1 MFHDSLRLFGIPSHS
16 ISPLHPVV
24 QSGARN
30 MAASMRLNIAKGVT
44 CLLNVA
50 RFAPSCLVIP
60 VRTKK
65 RLRLPP
71 RSYDSLEQ
79 QQKQL
84 KAAGMMIPEEKMS
97 QYITITCTSGIFDP
111 YIPAEGDARMSM
123 LSKEGLLQRTEKL
136 RQTAKSYT
144 AIRKIRESDP
154 DFRIKTF
161 GGKAQ
166 EIFIEAHNNLT
177 NFNEEKLHTLVTEHC
192 YPEMV
197 QGNEC
202 KTIRWSF
209 LESLEPP
216 KVVHVRCPTLLNED
230 LLFGQVTV
238 RIHIRQILAIYD
250 QFGRLMY
257 GSEQIPKD
265 VLEYVVFERHLL
277 HRTGQWRLH
286 DKIVPSWAPPKD
298 PLIKTVMIPGPTL
311 TPSEA

>member
-1 MFHDSLRLFGIPSHS
+1 
-16 ISPLHPVV
+16 
-24 QSGARN
+24 
-30 MAASMRLNIAKGVT
+30 MAASMRLNIVKGVS

-50 RFAPSCLVIP
+50 RCAPSSLVIP

-65 RLRLPP
+65 RLKLPS
-71 RSYDSLEQ
+71 RIYDSLEQ
-79 QQKQL
+79 QQKHL
-84 KAAGMMIPEEKMS
+84 KAKEMAMPEDKLS
-97 QYITITCTSGIFDP
+97 QYITITCTRGIFEP
-111 YIPAEGDARMSM
+111 YVPPEGDARMSM

-136 RQTAKSYT
+136 RNTAKSYT
-144 AIRKIRESDP
+144 SIRKIRASDP

-161 GGKAQ
+161 AEKAQ
-166 EIFIEAHNNLT
+166 GIYIEAHNNLA

-197 QGNEC
+197 QGNEH
-202 KTIRWSF
+202 KTIRWRF

-216 KVVHVRCPTLLNED
+216 RVVQVRCPTLLNED
-230 LLFGQVTV
+230 LLYGQVTV
-238 RIHIRQILAIYD
+238 RIHLRQILAIYD

-265 VLEYVVFERHLL
+265 ILEYAVFEKHLL
-277 HRTGQWRLH
+277 HKTGQWRLH

-298 PLIKTVMIPGPTL
+298 PLIKTVMIPGPTV

>member
-1 MFHDSLRLFGIPSHS
+1 
-16 ISPLHPVV
+16 
-24 QSGARN
+24 

-65 RLRLPP
+65 RLKLPP
-71 RSYDSLEQ
+71 RSYESLEQ

-97 QYITITCTSGIFDP
+97 Q
-111 YIPAEGDARMSM
+111 
-123 LSKEGLLQRTEKL
+123 
-136 RQTAKSYT
+136 
-144 AIRKIRESDP
+144 IRKIRESDP

-161 GGKAQ
+161 GEKAQ
-166 EIFIEAHNNLT
+166 EIFIEAHNNLA

-216 KVVHVRCPTLLNED
+216 RVVHVRCPTLLNED
-230 LLFGQVTV
+230 MLYGQVTV

>member
-1 MFHDSLRLFGIPSHS
+1 
-16 ISPLHPVV
+16 
-24 QSGARN
+24 
-30 MAASMRLNIAKGVT
+30 MAACMRQSIAKGVT
-44 CLLNVA
+44 CLLNAA
-50 RFAPSCLVIP
+50 RFAPSSLVIP

-65 RLRLPP
+65 RLRFPP
-71 RSYDSLEQ
+71 RSYDSMEQ

-84 KAAGMMIPEEKMS
+84 KAAGITMSEEKMA
-97 QYITITCTSGIFDP
+97 QYITITCTRGIFDP
-111 YIPAEGDARMSM
+111 YIPPEGDARMSM

-144 AIRKIRESDP
+144 AIRKIRESDH

-161 GGKAQ
+161 AEKAQ
-166 EIFIEAHNNLT
+166 EIFIEAHNNLA
-177 NFNEEKLHTLVTEHC
+177 NLNEEKLHSLVTEHC

-216 KVVHVRCPTLLNED
+216 RVVHVRCPTMLNED
-230 LLFGQVTV
+230 LLYGQVTV

-277 HRTGQWRLH
+277 HKTGQWRLH

-298 PLIKTVMIPGPTL
+298 PLTKTVMIPGLIP

>member
-1 MFHDSLRLFGIPSHS
+1 
-16 ISPLHPVV
+16 
-24 QSGARN
+24 

-50 RFAPSCLVIP
+50 RFAPSSLVIP
-60 VRTKK
+60 VRTKIK
-65 RLRLPP
+65 IRLPS
-71 RSYDSLEQ
+71 RNYDSLEQ

-84 KAAGMMIPEEKMS
+84 KARGMMIPEEKLS
-97 QYITITCTSGIFDP
+97 QYITITCTRGIFEP
-111 YIPAEGDARMSM
+111 YIPPEGDARMSM

-136 RQTAKSYT
+136 RHTAKSYT
-144 AIRKIRESDP
+144 AIRKIRASDP

-161 GGKAQ
+161 AEKAQ
-166 EIFIEAHNNLT
+166 EIYIEAHNNLA

-197 QGNEC
+197 HGNEY

-216 KVVHVRCPTLLNED
+216 RVVQVRCPSLLNED
-230 LLFGQVTV
+230 TLYGQVTV
-238 RIHIRQILAIYD
+238 RIHMRQILAIYD

-265 VLEYVVFERHLL
+265 ILEYVVFEKHLL
-277 HRTGQWRLH
+277 HGTGQWRLH

-298 PLIKTVMIPGPTL
+298 PLIKTIMIPGPTL

>member
-1 MFHDSLRLFGIPSHS
+1 MAVSASFAFRHLRDPAFIPSCKAA
-16 ISPLHPVV
+16 
-24 QSGARN
+24 SGN
-30 MAASMRLNIAKGVT
+30 MAACMRQSIAKGVT
-44 CLLNVA
+44 CLLNA
-50 RFAPSCLVIP
+50 SRFAPSSLVIP

-71 RSYDSLEQ
+71 RSYDSMEQ

-84 KAAGMMIPEEKMS
+84 KAAGITMSEEKMA
-97 QYITITCTSGIFDP
+97 QYITITCTRGIFEP
-111 YIPAEGDARMSM
+111 YIPPEGDARMSM

-144 AIRKIRESDP
+144 AIRKIRESDR

-161 GGKAQ
+161 AEKAQ
-166 EIFIEAHNNLT
+166 EIFIEAHNNLA
-177 NFNEEKLHTLVTEHC
+177 NLNEEKLHSLVTEHC

-197 QGNEC
+197 QGNER

-216 KVVHVRCPTLLNED
+216 RVVHVRCPTMLNED
-230 LLFGQVTV
+230 LLYGQVTV

-277 HRTGQWRLH
+277 HKTGQWRLH

-298 PLIKTVMIPGPTL
+298 PLIKTVMIPGLIP

>member
-1 MFHDSLRLFGIPSHS
+1 
-16 ISPLHPVV
+16 
-24 QSGARN
+24 
-30 MAASMRLNIAKGVT
+30 MAACMRQSIAKGVT
-44 CLLNVA
+44 CLLNAA
-50 RFAPSCLVIP
+50 RFAPSSLVIP

-71 RSYDSLEQ
+71 RSYDSMEE

-84 KAAGMMIPEEKMS
+84 KAAGIAMSEEKMA
-97 QYITITCTSGIFDP
+97 QYITITCTRGIFDP
-111 YIPAEGDARMSM
+111 YIPPEGDARMSM

-144 AIRKIRESDP
+144 AIRKIRESDR

-161 GGKAQ
+161 AEKAQ
-166 EIFIEAHNNLT
+166 EIFIEAHNNLA
-177 NFNEEKLHTLVTEHC
+177 NLNEEKLHSLVTEHC

-216 KVVHVRCPTLLNED
+216 RVVHVRCPTMLNED
-230 LLFGQVTV
+230 LLYGQVTV

-277 HRTGQWRLH
+277 HKTGHWRLH

-298 PLIKTVMIPGPTL
+298 PLTKTVMIPGLIP

>member
-192 YPEMV
+192 YP
-197 QGNEC
+197 
-202 KTIRWSF
+202 
-209 LESLEPP
+209 
-216 KVVHVRCPTLLNED
+216 
-230 LLFGQVTV
+230 
-238 RIHIRQILAIYD
+238 ILAIYD